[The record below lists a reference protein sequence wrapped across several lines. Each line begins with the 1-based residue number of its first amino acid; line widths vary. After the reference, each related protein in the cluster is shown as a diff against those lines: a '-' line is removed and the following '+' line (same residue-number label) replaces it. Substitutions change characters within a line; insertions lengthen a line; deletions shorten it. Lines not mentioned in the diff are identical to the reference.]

1 MNGVCRAAGLPQ
13 KGLSH
18 QESDHMGERRNFTRI
33 LFQCRAEIQHE
44 GGTVNCE
51 VDNLS
56 LRGMLVK
63 GPEPFPIGA
72 SLGIRIQLTGST
84 ADVSIRLTGSVVRHQ
99 DGDIAVEFSG
109 MDLDSFVLLKNVV
122 IYNSGNE
129 DKILEEFDSYMKL
142 RSHTEQ

>member
-1 MNGVCRAAGLPQ
+1 
-13 KGLSH
+13 
-18 QESDHMGERRNFTRI
+18 MGEKRNFTRV
-33 LFQCRAEIQHE
+33 LFQCRAELQHE
-44 GGTVNCE
+44 GGTVSCD

-63 GPEPFPIGA
+63 CSEPFPLGT

-99 DGDIAVEFSG
+99 EGGVALEFSG
-109 MDLDSFVLLKNVV
+109 MDLDSFMLLKNVV

-129 DKILEEFDSYMKL
+129 DKILEEFDNYMKL